1 LPGEEGAKANQD
13 KILFVMKNSIFLLL
27 CTCSCLIFLTL
38 GCDETQLQTP
48 SLSETAKIDLRVDD
62 CEDCP
67 NMDDCCCVLTITSGA
82 PKNYKL
88 CGTTD
93 GDATTC
99 EVDPAPGSCST
110 IDGLQHS
117 FFTLT
122 NMEPTELF
130 CMAPN
135 TSFELR
141 QLSAGMATL
150 TLTCQV
156 GETNPQT
163 VNITFTGQDRRYFE
177 VNGDCEVSDCE

>member
-1 LPGEEGAKANQD
+1 
-13 KILFVMKNSIFLLL
+13 MKNFIFLLL
-27 CTCSCLIFLTL
+27 RMSSCLIFLTL

-48 SLSETAKIDLRVDD
+48 SLSGDAKVDLRVDD

-67 NMDDCCCVLTITSGA
+67 NMDDCCCVLTYVSGVQGE
-82 PKNYKL
+82 YKL

-117 FFTLT
+117 FFELKSGET
-122 NMEPTELF
+122 TELF
-130 CMAPN
+130 CMAEN
-135 TSFELR
+135 TAFELR
-141 QLSAGMATL
+141 KLNGGNASL

-177 VNGDCEVSDCE
+177 VNGDCEVEDCE